1 MDLNENQSKCILREI
16 GVTVPSGR
24 ECSSAHLVDIEASKV
39 GPPPWVVKAQISAGG
54 RAKGHFRGD
63 PQARGG
69 VRFVDTIEQL
79 RTNTKQMLGSTLI
92 TEQTGSAGGLVRS
105 VYIESQ
111 CSVKDEF
118 YLALTIDPEL
128 GQLIFV
134 VSKHGGT
141 DIESVAS
148 SNPDDIL
155 QLPVQ
160 IDAPFDQSAL
170 VADQLGL
177 SGIPRDELMTY
188 LPAIVTEFVDK
199 DMRLLEINPL
209 ALTTDDH
216 LVALD
221 ALIVFDDNAM
231 FRQGHNEQM
240 DAYLSLSSEEF
251 AAVNQKL
258 NYHRLD
264 GRVGLLSAGAGLAM
278 ATMDAIVECGGQPA
292 NFLDVPPS
300 TSVATLKNAIEIVT
314 SNPDMRCLLINV
326 FGGGIMR
333 CDAVADAIL
342 LAHQEGPFEVPV
354 VVRFAGTNAELAK
367 QRLKAS
373 LPQIELADDLGDAA
387 AKCTEHAKTAHS
399 PADTS
404 SPVQNLWRSLMQRLP
419 QTSK

>member
-1 MDLNENQSKCILREI
+1 MDLNEHQSKRILREI
-16 GVTVPSGR
+16 GVRVPSGR
-24 ECSSAHLVDIEASKV
+24 ECSSAHLVDIESSKV

-79 RTNTKQMLGSTLI
+79 RTNTQQMLGSTLI
-92 TEQTGSAGGLVRS
+92 TEQTGNDGGLVRS
-105 VYIESQ
+105 VYIETK
-111 CSVKDEF
+111 CSVQDEF
-118 YLALTIDPEL
+118 YLALTVDAES
-128 GQLIFV
+128 GQLVFV
-134 VSKHGGT
+134 VSKQGGT
-141 DIESVAS
+141 AIESVAAA
-148 SNPDDIL
+148 NPEAIY
-155 QLPVQ
+155 QHPVM
-160 IDAPFDQSAL
+160 IDSAFEDAP
-170 VADQLGL
+170 VIADKLDLEGA
-177 SGIPRDELMTY
+177 PREELLAY
-188 LPAIVTEFVDK
+188 LPAIVSEFVDK

-209 ALTTDDH
+209 ALTTDGH

-221 ALIVFDDNAM
+221 ALVTFDDNAM
-231 FRQGHNEQM
+231 FRQGHTEQM
-240 DAYLSLSSEEF
+240 DAYLALSSEEF
-251 AAVNQKL
+251 AAANQKL

-264 GRVGLLSAGAGLAM
+264 GNVGLLSAGAGLAM

-314 SNPDMRCLLINV
+314 SNPEVRCLLINV

-342 LAHQEGPFEVPV
+342 LAHQHEPFKVPV
-354 VVRFAGTNAELAK
+354 VVRFAGTNAKLAK
-367 QRLKAS
+367 QRISAS

-387 AKCTEHAKTAHS
+387 EKCSRHAQS
-399 PADTS
+399 PQQPADAEST
-404 SPVQNLWRSLMQRLP
+404 PNWLQSLKQLLP